1 MCLSHVWTRK
11 KLKDRRRSSKFSPIY
26 SILYATRT
34 AIKSHCSL
42 PKKVQNASPIKKI
55 NSSIASIRHSTN
67 TFQKIK
73 ICRQHYRN
81 WLWASNSASKG
92 FGPKTKESCYSYLLF
107 KLFSSDMDALQICVV
122 KHLEKCEES
131 TPANLVESMFKFV
144 RNETVCGN
152 ISPVSSTLQLSNA
165 EHISNF
171 SLNLI

>member
-1 MCLSHVWTRK
+1 
-11 KLKDRRRSSKFSPIY
+11 
-26 SILYATRT
+26 
-34 AIKSHCSL
+34 
-42 PKKVQNASPIKKI
+42 
-55 NSSIASIRHSTN
+55 
-67 TFQKIK
+67 
-73 ICRQHYRN
+73 
-81 WLWASNSASKG
+81 
-92 FGPKTKESCYSYLLF
+92 
-107 KLFSSDMDALQICVV
+107 MDALQICVV